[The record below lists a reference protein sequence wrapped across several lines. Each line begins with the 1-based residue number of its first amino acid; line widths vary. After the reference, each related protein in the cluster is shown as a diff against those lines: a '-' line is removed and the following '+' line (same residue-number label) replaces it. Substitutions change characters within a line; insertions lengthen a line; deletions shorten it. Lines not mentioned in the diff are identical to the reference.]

1 LQFFPTA
8 THDSTPEGGTRMWT
22 VIGVGVVA
30 IVAVVIGLAQRF
42 GVRPDL
48 GSVSDQWVA
57 EHRLSQP
64 RDTQR

>member
-1 LQFFPTA
+1 
-8 THDSTPEGGTRMWT
+8 MWT

-30 IVAVVIGLAQRF
+30 IIAVVVGLAQRF